1 MRRLGQR
8 GRIAEN
14 GPLLGNKKELQSLLP
29 SLSERWGHLAR
40 LQRLAWCCFPFCGPL
55 LARQVRLKK
64 GGGAHCVFPPS
75 LLAPSV
81 NVTAVGVPAING
93 SRVILTCTLSST
105 MSVDNVGYIWYTVE
119 NIEDYF
125 SSGGSS
131 GSGQGINPELT
142 EIQRTQNLTFSP
154 VLFSDHGEYVCG
166 ANFGGFEM
174 LSDPFTLYG

>member
-1 MRRLGQR
+1 M
-8 GRIAEN
+8 
-14 GPLLGNKKELQSLLP
+14 GNRKELQSLLP
-29 SLSERWGHLAR
+29 SLSERWGRLAR
-40 LQRLAWCCFPFCGPL
+40 LRRLACCCFPFCGPL
-55 LARQVRLKK
+55 LARQVRLAQAKK

-93 SRVILTCTLSST
+93 SSVILTCTLSST
-105 MSVDNVGYIWYTVE
+105 MPADNVGYVWYTLE
-119 NIEDYF
+119 IIEDYF

-131 GSGQGINPELT
+131 GSGQGNNPGLT
-142 EIQRTQNLTFSP
+142 EIRRTQNLTFSS
-154 VLFSDHGEYVCG
+154 VLFSDQGDYVCG